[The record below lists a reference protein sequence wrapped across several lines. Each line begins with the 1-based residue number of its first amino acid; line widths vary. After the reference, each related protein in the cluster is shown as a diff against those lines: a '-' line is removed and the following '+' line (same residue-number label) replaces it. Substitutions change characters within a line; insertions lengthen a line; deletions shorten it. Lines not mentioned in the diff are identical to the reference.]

1 MERSPVGSIIVRNAN
16 VFDPKTII
24 ELKDLELINRL
35 KVLTSHLISLKWF
48 DGPYGDK
55 VMGQY
60 RLLENEVK
68 DKKEK
73 FQKYKREDCS
83 VDDFFFFRYV
93 KWTQR
98 NIELMKVMKIVFILS
113 HGQSA
118 VERSFS
124 FGKPFVVDNIS
135 ETSLI
140 YKKLIKDHLIS
151 NKVSA
156 DNIHISRELV
166 QDFKASR
173 MKYDLYLEE
182 KKKEKEKT
190 AKENQKSIIKTEINS
205 VKSKIVDVQKSVL
218 FLQNESFEAMKNAK
232 EKKDMSY
239 AMKANALKRKSD
251 ESKEVKTLEK
261 ALSILEEKHAKL

>member
-1 MERSPVGSIIVRNAN
+1 M
-16 VFDPKTII
+16 
-24 ELKDLELINRL
+24 

-60 RLLENEVK
+60 RLYLENEVK

-83 VDDFFFFRYV
+83 LDDFFFSVCQMDEEKYS
-93 KWTQR
+93 
-98 NIELMKVMKIVFILS
+98 ELMKVMKIVFTLS

-124 FGKPFVVDNIS
+124 LGKSFVVDNIS

-173 MKYDLYLEE
+173 MTYDLYLEE
-182 KKKEKEKT
+182 KKEEGKDSKGKP
-190 AKENQKSIIKTEINS
+190 KVYYQNRNQFCEVKNS
-205 VKSKIVDVQKSVL
+205 GCSKISVI
-218 FLQNESFEAMKNAK
+218 FTE
-232 EKKDMSY
+232 
-239 AMKANALKRKSD
+239 
-251 ESKEVKTLEK
+251 
-261 ALSILEEKHAKL
+261 